1 MKIWESR
8 FLVAGKVTG
17 ITVTLGLTAPLFP
30 SATRS
35 HETKLLAK
43 SLRGNPHDRLTA
55 TKQCGDGSRPWSG
68 AVREVAPDVMDA
80 SHIPGSSMPHCV
92 AACNQHVGNLESIG
106 SSNQGCCRFG
116 AQIVRSHATL
126 LNSIC
131 NFASFH
137 VFRRFCSHGGDRFRA
152 RFE

>member
-8 FLVAGKVTG
+8 FLVAWKVTG
-17 ITVTLGLTAPLFP
+17 ITVTLCLTALSLPLGH
-30 SATRS
+30 SLTRK
-35 HETKLLAK
+35 EK
-43 SLRGNPHDRLTA
+43 SLQGNPHNRLTA
-55 TKQCGDGSRPWSG
+55 TKQCGDGSRPWAG
-68 AVREVAPDVMDA
+68 VVKELAPDLMDA
-80 SHIPGSSMPHCV
+80 SHIPCSLN
-92 AACNQHVGNLESIG
+92 AALCCCNQHVGNLQSIG
-106 SSNQGCCRFG
+106 SSNQGGCRFG

-137 VFRRFCSHGGDRFRA
+137 VFRRFCSHGGDRFRV